1 METTMNMF
9 ATLLPQIPVFLVWLV
24 AMILAL
30 VFWKRQPTVSL
41 LVVIAL
47 FIFLVLSVADTFFT
61 SWVTIQATRTGMR
74 PQQIATY
81 YAVKSVVHG
90 LCSAVGW
97 ALMVAAVFGWRRKTH
112 DASQPQ

>member
-1 METTMNMF
+1 MDTTISMF
-9 ATLLPQIPVFLVWLV
+9 ATLLPHIPVFLVWLV

-61 SWVTIQATRTGMR
+61 SWVTIQATRSGMR
-74 PQQIATY
+74 PQQLATY
-81 YAVKSVVHG
+81 YGVKSIVNG

-97 ALMVAAVFGWRRKTH
+97 ALMVAAVFGWRKKTH
-112 DASQPQ
+112 DAAQV